1 VLSAL
6 KKSTFYA
13 HIEGVAQQKNITL
26 EEAFKAV
33 RELGYTGF
41 DCDYESIKNQG
52 IEKFKEYCK
61 LGFKIVSVYR
71 FFDFGNIIDENEII
85 ATVDLVEKVGCPKIM
100 VIPGFYTDENRKK
113 EQFQNMV
120 KGITFLCEEAAKKGI
135 TVSVED
141 YDRIDSPC
149 CLPDGLGAFLDAIP
163 TLRFT
168 VDTGNFYYSRSD
180 LSAAYHRF
188 KEKTVHAHL
197 KDRSNVLITQGDEP
211 APSLDGT
218 PMYPAPVGGGI
229 LPIKNIVQDLLKEDY
244 DGYFTVEMFG
254 SANYYDYLE
263 KSADF
268 LDNIK

>member
-1 VLSAL
+1 MYQKIFAAVDAARETILATQADLHKIPELGFREWKTHAYL
-6 KKSTFYA
+6 KNRF
-13 HIEGVAQQKNITL
+13 E
-26 EEAFKAV
+26 
-33 RELGYTGF
+33 ELGYEVT
-41 DCDYESIKNQG
+41 E
-52 IEKFKEYCK
+52 
-61 LGFKIVSVYR
+61 LG
-71 FFDFGNIIDENEII
+71 D
-85 ATVDLVEKVGCPKIM
+85 
-100 VIPGFYTDENRKK
+100 IPGFYTDESRKK

-120 KGITFLCEEAAKKGI
+120 KGITLLCEDAANKGV

-149 CLPDGLGAFLDAIP
+149 CLPEGLGAFLDAIP
-163 TLRFT
+163 ELRFT

-180 LSAAYHRF
+180 LSEAYYRF

-197 KDRSNVLITQGDEP
+197 KDRSNVRLTEGDEP

-218 PMYPAPVGGGI
+218 PMYPAPVGGGV
-229 LPIKNIVQDLLKEDY
+229 LPIKNIVQDLLKTGY

-254 SANYYDYLE
+254 SADYYDYLK

>member
-1 VLSAL
+1 M

-13 HIEGVAQQKNITL
+13 HIEGVAQQKNITVA
-26 EEAFKAV
+26 EAFKKV
-33 RELGYTGF
+33 YNLGFTGI
-41 DCDYESIKNQG
+41 DCDYENIKNQG
-52 IEKFKEYCK
+52 VEKFKEYCSP
-61 LGFKIVSVYR
+61 GFEIVSVYR

-85 ATVDLVEKVGCPKIM
+85 ATVELVEKVGCPKIM

-120 KGITFLCEEAAKKGI
+120 KGITLLCEEAAKKGI

-149 CLPDGLGAFLDAIP
+149 CLPEGLGAFLDAIP
-163 TLRFT
+163 ELRFT
-168 VDTGNFYYSRSD
+168 IDTGNFYYSRSD
-180 LSAAYHRF
+180 LSEAYYRF

-197 KDRSNVLITQGDEP
+197 KDRSNVSLTEGDEP

-218 PMYPAPVGGGI
+218 PMYPAPVGGGV
-229 LPIKNIVQDLLKEDY
+229 LPIKDIVQDLLKTGY

-254 SANYYDYLE
+254 SADYYDYLK